1 MLASQIQSFV
11 SRLKPGH
18 SPVLLVGRTG
28 IGKTAGVIE
37 GCRLAGREC
46 RFIHGATLEGVDV
59 RGIPFPDWENNI
71 ARWLAAQFWAVDGNG
86 HEVAFFLDEINRAQP
101 DVQQAMFRVLDRQVG
116 DFHIPDNVLMI
127 LAANPPTAANMVNS
141 LSAPFLNRLRII
153 SVETTVESWLPW
165 AASHN
170 IHQDV
175 ISFLSS
181 PFGMPYFSV
190 EPSGENT
197 RMENVPSPRT
207 WEAVSQTL
215 WERHGGL
222 VLLKSG
228 GLAPHGL
235 ADEEDIE
242 HDPTSRGGDFPEMAE
257 RVAHMVDPH
266 GKSIEME
273 LIGGSVGPD
282 VASKFYTW
290 REIGDKAPNP
300 LDVLEGR
307 VPLPDMGDDPGLAIY
322 TGVAV
327 SMMVYNRGVET
338 HEEEWMTLWT
348 RCTIPWPSEVVAIG
362 FNILKGM
369 PEDDALK
376 CRATSPLGS
385 DQADIYKWV
394 EAHAKIIV

>member
-1 MLASQIQSFV
+1 MLAAQIPPFIA
-11 SRLKPGH
+11 RLQPGH

-28 IGKTAGVIE
+28 VGKTAGVIE
-37 GCRLAGREC
+37 GCKLAGREC

-71 ARWLAAQFWAVDGNG
+71 ARWLAAQFWAVDGHG
-86 HEVAFFLDEINRAQP
+86 DQVAFFLDEINRAQP

-116 DFHIPDNVLMI
+116 DLHIPDNVLMI

-153 SVETTVESWLPW
+153 PVDTNVQSWLPW

-181 PFGMPYFSV
+181 PFGMPYFST

-197 RMENVPSPRT
+197 RMENVASPRT

-215 WERHGGL
+215 WERHGG
-222 VLLKSG
+222 VTIIHRGVEDVHEPGPEFDS
-228 GLAPHGL
+228 
-235 ADEEDIE
+235 DEFDRMRMEE
-242 HDPTSRGGDFPEMAE
+242 GVRGIIIPE
-257 RVAHMVDPH
+257 
-266 GKSIEME
+266 GQSIEME
-273 LIGGSVGPD
+273 LVAGSVGPD
-282 VASKFYTW
+282 VASKFFTW
-290 REIGDKAPNP
+290 REIGEKAPEP

-307 VPLPDMGDDPGLAIY
+307 APLPNMSDDPGLAIY

-327 SMMVYNRGVET
+327 SMLVYNRGVET
-338 HEEEWMTLWT
+338 HEEGWMTKWV
-348 RCTIPWPSEVVAIG
+348 RCTIDWPSEIVAIG
-362 FNILKGM
+362 FSLLKGM
-369 PEDDALK
+369 PEADALK

-385 DQADIYKWV
+385 DQVDIFKWI
-394 EAHAKIIV
+394 EKHAGIIT